1 MPNRTPADYAI
12 EHAEFMASTAEALLL
27 AVNHLAA
34 LTLQHEES
42 DDLDEETIYDARCDV
57 SEYARALKNRI
68 YEFRKRR
75 DRALT
80 AKGEPS

>member
-1 MPNRTPADYAI
+1 MNTNTDSAL
-12 EHAEFMASTAEALLL
+12 EHAEYMASSAEALLL

-34 LTLQHEES
+34 LTLQREES
-42 DDLDEETIYDARCDV
+42 DDLDAETIYDARCDV
-57 SEYARALKNRI
+57 DEYARALKNRI

-80 AKGEPS
+80 AKGEPP